1 MNYDIMLKNGQATI
15 DFGQSDIGGKYKQSP
30 NGEYYM
36 ICDTLN
42 TPSTSMEYLFV
53 FTPKD
58 VLYKKAI
65 PGDAQAEWFTV
76 FDDGGSMV
84 VTEEYILVLGND
96 GKQITKKNLP
106 GFSFCDIIGRTL
118 YVIGENDD
126 GIKFLLLFDID
137 SKTSIQQIIPDIEY
151 DDDSEDEKRETQYSS
166 DTEMLFTGKKFI
178 FVYENETDAI
188 AFDLHGNK
196 DTPSDIEI
204 KTANMNRRERVRKY
218 SIERAKTSYEYWS
231 NRLAQDKK
239 GRKDAAEI
247 ERATK
252 EVQKYKERLMELGVD
267 VSEPAPPP
275 TSQRVPQKS
284 FLAKLFGK

>member
-15 DFGQSDIGGKYKQSP
+15 DFGQSDIGGEYKQSP
-30 NGEYYM
+30 SREYYM

-65 PGDAQAEWFTV
+65 PGDTQAEWFTV
-76 FDDGGSMV
+76 FDDGGSIV
-84 VTEEYILVLGND
+84 ITEECILILGND
-96 GKQITKKNLP
+96 GKQITKKKLP
-106 GFSFCDIIGRTL
+106 GFGSCDLIGRTL
-118 YVIGENDD
+118 YVIGETDE
-126 GIKFLLLFDID
+126 GKKFLLLFDID
-137 SKTSIQQIIPDIEY
+137 SKTSVLQIIPDLEY
-151 DDDSEDEKRETQYSS
+151 GDEERETQCSS
-166 DTEMLFTGKKFI
+166 DTETLFTGEKFV

-196 DTPSDIEI
+196 DTPTDIEI
-204 KTANMNRRERVRKY
+204 KTANMNRRERVRNY
-218 SIERAKTSYEYWS
+218 NIERARTSHEYWS
-231 NRLAQDKK
+231 KRLAQDKK
-239 GRKDAAEI
+239 ARKDAAEI

-267 VSEPAPPP
+267 VSEPAPPL
-275 TSQRVPQKS
+275 TSQHAQKKS
-284 FLAKLFGK
+284 FLAKLFRK